1 MGFSGIS
8 IWQLLIVLVIVV
20 LIFGTKRLKGMG
32 TDVGG
37 FIKGF
42 RGAMSGGDDDE
53 KKKSSHEEKKLA
65 NESENLEATNEE
77 ADKIKKESK
86 ESSYVASRDK

>member
-42 RGAMSGGDDDE
+42 RGAMSGDGEEE
-53 KKKSSHEEKKLA
+53 KNKPASEEKKLA
-65 NESENLEATNEE
+65 DESESSTVMNEKS
-77 ADKIKKESK
+77 DKNKE
-86 ESSYVASRDK
+86 ESHSQKNHK

>member
-42 RGAMSGGDDDE
+42 RGAMSGDADDE
-53 KKKSSHEEKKLA
+53 KNKSTHEEKKLA
-65 NESENLEATNEE
+65 NESSENLADINEK
-77 ADKIKKESK
+77 ADKIKKEAD
-86 ESSYVASRDK
+86 VAPRDK

>member
-42 RGAMSGGDDDE
+42 RGAMSGDGDDE
-53 KKKSSHEEKKLA
+53 KNKSISDEKKLA
-65 NESENLEATNEE
+65 NESKNSAVMNKKI
-77 ADKIKKESK
+77 DKNKEDPS
-86 ESSYVASRDK
+86 VNSRDK